1 MICEVDL
8 PAKNKRGEYGND
20 CNDNNIC
27 IMCIM
32 CIMCIE
38 KLEKLLNDNNEAFG
52 HGLCLAYSLLIDLN
66 V

>member
-32 CIMCIE
+32 CIE
-38 KLEKLLNDNNEAFG
+38 KLEKLLNDSNEAFG